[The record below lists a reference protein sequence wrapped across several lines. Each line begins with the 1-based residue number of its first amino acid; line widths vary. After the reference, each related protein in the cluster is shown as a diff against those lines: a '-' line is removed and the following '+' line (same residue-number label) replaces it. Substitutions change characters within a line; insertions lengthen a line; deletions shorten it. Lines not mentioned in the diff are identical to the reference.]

1 MQPSKPRDDVA
12 QLWLHADRTPVMGKE
27 RPMLSSYCPGS
38 SSLRNNI
45 TLAIKTCPECGGD
58 IELFSNDFKAKCDK
72 CGFTVFSKA
81 QSCIQWCKYAEAC
94 MGEDV
99 VRQYKDRK

>member
-1 MQPSKPRDDVA
+1 
-12 QLWLHADRTPVMGKE
+12 
-27 RPMLSSYCPGS
+27 MLSSYCPGS

-45 TLAIKTCPECGGD
+45 TLTIRTCPECGGD
-58 IELFSNDFKAKCDK
+58 VELFSIDFKARCDR
-72 CGFTVFSKA
+72 CGFMVFNNT

-99 VRQYKDRK
+99 VRQYKNRK